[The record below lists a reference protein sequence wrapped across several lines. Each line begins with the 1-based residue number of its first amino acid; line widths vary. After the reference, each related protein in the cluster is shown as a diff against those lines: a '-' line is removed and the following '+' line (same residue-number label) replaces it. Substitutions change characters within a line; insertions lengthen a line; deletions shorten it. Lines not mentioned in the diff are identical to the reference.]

1 MADALLDEVLKANQ
15 IKAEENER
23 LKKYIARIEAEKQAL
38 KEHNGILMA
47 KNYQFESVEANK
59 QALEANKQ
67 ALEAQ
72 NHSLCIDL
80 KKATIEIER
89 LQSIIRRNPSMPKPV
104 DSLIEELQSTIAFLT
119 NELDETN
126 FQTMKAMRLLARNL
140 DQAKK
145 ESASKKKEND
155 VLQANQEIHMG
166 IISDLKGEILE
177 EKMEKNQMEKDF
189 TTTTETYSEPFVM
202 EFKSIS
208 PCHSAVHSSL
218 PSFNPFHETGYLD
231 NYRNTTLC

>member
-1 MADALLDEVLKANQ
+1 MSDSLLNEVLEANQ
-15 IKAEENER
+15 RKAEENEI
-23 LKKYIARIEAEKQAL
+23 LKTHIARIEAENQAL
-38 KEHNGILMA
+38 KDHNGILMA

-59 QALEANKQ
+59 QALEA
-67 ALEAQ
+67 E
-72 NHSLCIDL
+72 NHSLRIDL
-80 KKATIEIER
+80 KKAAIEIER
-89 LQSIIRRNPSMPKPV
+89 LRSIIRRNPSMPKPV
-104 DSLIEELQSTIAFLT
+104 DSSIKELQSTIAFFK

-126 FQTMKAMRLLARNL
+126 TQTMEAMRLMARNL

-145 ESASKKKEND
+145 ESVSIKKENE
-155 VLQANQEIHMG
+155 VLQGNQEILKG

-231 NYRNTTLC
+231 NYHNTTRC